1 MHPSHTPASST
12 PAILLLEQ
20 KPEVQII
27 LYRLLRD
34 FTRAHDIVLV
44 TDADQV
50 LAQIALRPV
59 VLLITEFATSETNGI
74 ELAKAVKLRSP
85 ETHIVL
91 IAGQILPERERQAYL
106 AGVDYYLPKP
116 FRLEHLE
123 QIVHASI
130 A

>member
-1 MHPSHTPASST
+1 MHSSDTLASST

-20 KPEVQII
+20 KPDVQIV

-34 FTRAHDIVLV
+34 FTSAHDIVLV
-44 TDADQV
+44 TGADQV
-50 LAQIALRPV
+50 LTQLALRPV
-59 VLLITEFATSETNGI
+59 VLLITEFAIIETSGL
-74 ELAKAVKLRSP
+74 ELAKAVKQRSP

-91 IAGQILPERERQAYL
+91 ITGPMLPERERQAYL

-116 FRLEHLE
+116 FRLERLE
-123 QIVHASI
+123 QIVQASI